1 MKRTCNGC
9 KALIKD
15 KPYYVRCSLGY
26 KISGLNMFDFT
37 IPCKPLEECPKPR
50 TFNELLECGKCKE
63 E

>member
-1 MKRTCNGC
+1 MKNKTEDN
-9 KALIKD
+9 
-15 KPYYVRCSLGY
+15 
-26 KISGLNMFDFT
+26 LNMFDFT